1 MVITRLRPFTR
12 VISPSRRPN
21 LRTQLRA
28 KEQLWRCAVLPGRL
42 EPVLQRPAARL
53 RAGPPGVG
61 RGWRPGGALSVDDLE
76 TTAALVA
83 KHQLTFPVGYGADAA
98 AIAARTGA
106 FVNPEPVYLLSTGFV
121 LASNACQTPLVAP
134 CKTTERSRANSPAS
148 SSEAGNGPRAR
159 RRLSR
164 C

>member
-1 MVITRLRPFTR
+1 MLFCRGAWSPCCNAPLRGF
-12 VISPSRRPN
+12 
-21 LRTQLRA
+21 
-28 KEQLWRCAVLPGRL
+28 E
-42 EPVLQRPAARL
+42 
-53 RAGPPGVG
+53 RAGQARAEAGV
-61 RGWRPGGALSVDDLE
+61 RVGALSVDDLD

-106 FVNPEPVYLLSTGFV
+106 FVNPEPVYLQSTGFV